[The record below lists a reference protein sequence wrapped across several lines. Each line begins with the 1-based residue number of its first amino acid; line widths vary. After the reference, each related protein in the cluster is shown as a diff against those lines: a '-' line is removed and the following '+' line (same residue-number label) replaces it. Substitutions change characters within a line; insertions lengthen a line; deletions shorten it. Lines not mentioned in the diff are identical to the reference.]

1 MKRGRK
7 SFDFNGVTGNRNL
20 INEEEEKN
28 KMQIIVVFLSARA
41 GDQ

>member
-7 SFDFNGVTGNRNL
+7 TIDFNGVTGNRNP
-20 INEEEEKN
+20 IKEEEEKN
-28 KMQIIVVFLSARA
+28 KMQIIVIFLSARA